1 MFVYW
6 AMVLSVTGM
15 YTMYITQLGFSKQQ
29 VSIVVTIYTFS
40 TLIGQSFIGY
50 IVDKL
55 RRTKTVMLMTISMGI
70 IVGLAINF
78 AKLSW
83 HFYILLFLWGF
94 FVVGTNSLSE
104 AWTIHT
110 LKAYGEQRNFG
121 KIRGFG
127 SIGYGFSAV
136 VLGFLLSRFGW
147 HIYSWFITLIVILT
161 LLMILMINEVSSNSN
176 EEKNINKLEISF
188 KEAIKEVF
196 KIKPILVMIGIMF
209 MYTFV
214 MRGVYSYLG
223 ILVSDYGGG
232 PMSLGFAYF
241 FDASPEII
249 TFFLTASLLKKYHG
263 KSLIFVAFLLQIV
276 RLTVILIFN
285 NAMAV
290 ILMGVFSGFAFGLSA
305 ASYKTY
311 IYELAPDKYKTSC
324 MSIAESIIGMSG
336 VISAPIFGL
345 IISKFGANS
354 AILFGLLIYIIVA
367 IIMLKDIITSKKA
380 TNKQSWMV

>member
-15 YTMYITQLGFSKQQ
+15 YTMYVTQLGFSKQE
-29 VSIVVTIYTFS
+29 VSVIVTIYTLS

-55 RRTKTVMLMTISMGI
+55 RRTKAVMLMTISMGI

-78 AKLSW
+78 AKVSW
-83 HFYILLFLWGF
+83 HFYILLFIWGF

-104 AWTIHT
+104 AWTIHV
-110 LKAYGEQRNFG
+110 LKSYGEQRNFG

-127 SIGYGFSAV
+127 SIGYGFSAL

-147 HIYSWFITLIVILT
+147 HIYSWFITLIVIIT
-161 LLMILMINEVSSNSN
+161 LIIIFMINDVSSNV
-176 EEKNINKLEISF
+176 EEKRSIKKEEISF
-188 KEAIKEVF
+188 KEAISQVF
-196 KIKPILVMIGIMF
+196 NIKPILVMIVIMF

-214 MRGVYSYLG
+214 MRGIYSYLG

-232 PMSLGFAYF
+232 PMSLGFTYF

-249 TFFLTASLLKKYHG
+249 TFFLTASLLKKYHS
-263 KSLIFVAFLLQIV
+263 KTLIFVAFLLQIV
-276 RLTVILIFN
+276 RLIVILIFN
-285 NAMAV
+285 NVTAIV
-290 ILMGVFSGFAFGLSA
+290 IMGVFSGFAFGLSA

-311 IYELAPDKYKTSC
+311 IYELAPVKYKASC
-324 MSIAESIIGMSG
+324 MSISESIIGMSG

-345 IISKFGANS
+345 IISKLGANS
-354 AILFGLLIYIIVA
+354 AVLFGLIIYIIVVVV
-367 IIMLKDIITSKKA
+367 MLKDIITSRKI
-380 TNKQSWMV
+380 TNEQC

>member
-55 RRTKTVMLMTISMGI
+55 RRTKAVMLLTISMGI

-147 HIYSWFITLIVILT
+147 HIYSWFITIIVILT
-161 LLMILMINEVSSNSN
+161 LLMILMLNEVSSNAN

-214 MRGVYSYLG
+214 MKGVYSYLG

-249 TFFLTASLLKKYHG
+249 TFFLAANLLKKHHG
-263 KSLIFVAFLLQIV
+263 KSLIFVAFLMQIV

-290 ILMGVFSGFAFGLSA
+290 IVMGVLSGFAFGLSA

-311 IYELAPDKYKTSC
+311 IYEMAPDKYKTSC

-354 AILFGLLIYIIVA
+354 AILFGLLIYITVA